1 MNVPFLIFLNIFF
14 LVRFFEES
22 RRGIGDILKLSIPPS
37 LLLEVLKEYFVMSYM
52 RDTSSI
58 CCWLS
63 GMTRA
68 GQRKEEEDK
77 KVPGG
82 L

>member
-1 MNVPFLIFLNIFF
+1 
-14 LVRFFEES
+14 
-22 RRGIGDILKLSIPPS
+22 
-37 LLLEVLKEYFVMSYM
+37 MSYM
-52 RDTSSI
+52 PDTSSI

-77 KVPGG
+77 FSEKDDWFGVFWREKANFDYNFKRLDKELLFYPGENPY
-82 L
+82 LRAHTVK